1 LHGSARYIGAR
12 NAVHPGHTALIAG
25 DLGNGHKTKARAA
38 IVGGEPK
45 PTNIPEPDEAP
56 AAEWLKMW
64 QF

>member
-25 DLGNGHKTKARAA
+25 DLGNEHKTKARAA